1 MLKEFI
7 DRIKCKIFIC
17 CKSKCSVNTDL
28 NEEIEQKKH
37 YDYYSQKEK
46 NLPSTPPTTSS
57 PTYK

>member
-17 CKSKCSVNTDL
+17 CKSKCSLNTEL
-28 NEEIEQKKH
+28 IEEIEQKKH

-46 NLPSTPPTTSS
+46 KFSSTSL